1 MTKHIKQKV
10 IISFILVLPL
20 CLAVSCFLYPPDIR
34 YSSYIVPVITSDDQA
49 YSFDEET
56 NTIMYDIGESTIAVR
71 YMKEAELNALFPEES
86 LLGEYSTNPYSYGNW
101 TDPNLGYIPN
111 RFTVFEVSIIN
122 RDFAKMKI
130 DPSEAILM
138 TDLGETYHSYTTS
151 IPAAKYG
158 NSFENYYKTIRGQ
171 SGNEFY
177 RYEMRLG
184 MVRGKN
190 YGLDEM
196 IFRGDSYSGLV
207 TFDPLRP
214 EVNRVRL
221 SFDVVYRFDAFNRP
235 SDTMPISFNCE
246 RKIDRIEVTREMRLA
261 ELERE
266 KVRVGLVDPRQII
279 NNRVNDT
286 ARNARA
292 FTTALQSISTEMEQ
306 CFISRYRR
314 DEVDPGNLVLSF
326 TVETDGTI
334 SSQNVIEVTGINSEN
349 FMNCILDVVREIK
362 LDPIEDMPLV
372 GSNIVKGPA
381 KAVNVIYPVEFTVF
395 IQGEE

>member
-151 IPAAKYG
+151 IPAAK
-158 NSFENYYKTIRGQ
+158 
-171 SGNEFY
+171 
-177 RYEMRLG
+177 
-184 MVRGKN
+184 
-190 YGLDEM
+190 
-196 IFRGDSYSGLV
+196 
-207 TFDPLRP
+207 
-214 EVNRVRL
+214 
-221 SFDVVYRFDAFNRP
+221 
-235 SDTMPISFNCE
+235 
-246 RKIDRIEVTREMRLA
+246 
-261 ELERE
+261 
-266 KVRVGLVDPRQII
+266 
-279 NNRVNDT
+279 
-286 ARNARA
+286 
-292 FTTALQSISTEMEQ
+292 
-306 CFISRYRR
+306 
-314 DEVDPGNLVLSF
+314 
-326 TVETDGTI
+326 
-334 SSQNVIEVTGINSEN
+334 
-349 FMNCILDVVREIK
+349 
-362 LDPIEDMPLV
+362 
-372 GSNIVKGPA
+372 
-381 KAVNVIYPVEFTVF
+381 
-395 IQGEE
+395 